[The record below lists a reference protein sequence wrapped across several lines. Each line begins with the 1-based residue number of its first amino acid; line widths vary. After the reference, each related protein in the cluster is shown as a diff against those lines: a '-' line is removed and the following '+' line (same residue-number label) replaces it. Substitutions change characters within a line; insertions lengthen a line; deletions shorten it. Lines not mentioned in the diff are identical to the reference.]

1 MFMKKIICLYL
12 FGAFILRGPVVAQKT
27 TEIIPLMKQG
37 NVVDKEGWELCWGDE
52 FNDTLFDAVKWWPQT
67 GTHGTELQYYTPR
80 KENVYVKDGLLH
92 LRAIREKLIDTLPY
106 TSGNVFS
113 SIEFG
118 KGHYFEVR
126 CKIPKGR
133 GLWPAFWFWSGRN
146 PKYQE
151 IDVLEY
157 WCDDTRRFSVANY
170 WQDTITQE
178 TKVEWKWIRPRTEDG
193 KRLDMS
199 EEFAIYAVFWDDEG
213 VRYLLNNRL
222 VAQFKN
228 NVPLEPFPI
237 ILNLAVD
244 RGRGRE
250 RDSKTIF
257 PAEFLIDYVRV
268 YKRKGTQP
276 TTRVP

>member
-1 MFMKKIICLYL
+1 VYL
-12 FGAFILRGPVVAQKT
+12 
-27 TEIIPLMKQG
+27 
-37 NVVDKEGWELCWGDE
+37 
-52 FNDTLFDAVKWWPQT
+52 
-67 GTHGTELQYYTPR
+67 
-80 KENVYVKDGLLH
+80 KDGLLH
-92 LRAIREKLIDTLPY
+92 LRAVRERLIDTLPF

-146 PKYQE
+146 AKYQE

-157 WCDDTRRFSVANY
+157 WCDDTRRFSIANY
-170 WQDTITQE
+170 WQDSLTQ
-178 TKVEWKWIRPRTEDG
+178 KVKSEWKWIRPRTEDG

-199 EEFAIYAVFWDDEG
+199 EQFATYSVFWDDDG
-213 VRYLLNNRL
+213 VRFLLNNRL
-222 VAQFKN
+222 VAHIKN
-228 NVPLEPFPI
+228 NLPPEPFPI

-244 RGRGRE
+244 SGKGR
-250 RDSKTIF
+250 DPNDKTIF

-268 YKRKGTQP
+268 YKRKGTQ
-276 TTRVP
+276 TITRQP